1 MTSLKLGRPGVLLRA
16 FFSMLGLC
24 GLMAAQVSP
33 DKPLPQDAG
42 TAGLRLEL
50 RRLATTARMLHTTA
64 HPDDEDGGMMTLEA
78 RGSGVSVTLLTLT
91 RGEGGQNKVGSS
103 LFDSL
108 GVLRTLELLAA
119 GRNYGVELRFS
130 RVADFGYSKTV
141 DETLEKWNGRV
152 VPLADIVRM
161 IRTLRPDVVVARF
174 TGTTRDG
181 HGNHQA
187 SAVLTREA
195 FRAAG
200 DPSRFPEQLQEG
212 LLPWQAKKLYM
223 GRLCWND
230 WNECEKDYTLKL
242 NTGGKDGDLGGSA
255 IQFAMAGLRHQLSQG
270 AAGWSVEP
278 GDWWSYYK
286 LVDSVLPPTAD
297 ASGHEKSFFDGLD
310 TSLPALALRL
320 GNEEPKAAFLAP
332 GLREVEQLV
341 RRATAQPD
349 AAAEP
354 LLAAQTKLAELAARL
369 ETSGVSEAA
378 KQDVLGRLRQ
388 KQAQC
393 ERASVLAL
401 GLSLEAKI
409 EATGSAAASTAV
421 SPGETFT
428 IAAHLHNGSKQLVT
442 VSDLQPDL
450 PPGYVI
456 DSESAVRTLPP
467 GADAEAKF
475 TVRVPER
482 AELTRPYWHRND
494 PQTETLNL
502 IDEPRYLMLPFP
514 PPPFGVSAQFGV
526 GEKKSAPGRI
536 SATVM
541 APFRDEKD
549 NARWRPLAVVPAF
562 SVLVEPL
569 SQVISLTG
577 TGKCTVKV
585 NVTSNL
591 AGDAPGAT
599 LRLEVPEGWQ
609 VEPAEIAVHLAK
621 RGESQSLTFQVTPR
635 NLREGRL
642 DLHAVLRFGGKE
654 YREAYTLITR
664 EDLASFHY
672 YQAATQKLSVVDV
685 KVPAKIRIGYIMGA
699 GDEIPV
705 VLAQLGLDVEL
716 IPAVDLAKADLG
728 RYGTIVL
735 GIRAYD
741 TQKAL
746 VTANQ
751 RLLDYVAGGG
761 TVIVQ
766 YNASASDFNAG
777 KFTPYPAQLS
787 RSRVSVENATVTML
801 ASGESVFHFPNEITA
816 RDFDGWVQERGLNFM
831 ESWDSHYTPLLEAHD
846 PGEAAQK
853 GGMLLAKVGKGTY
866 IYTGYAFFRQL
877 PAGVPGAVRLFV
889 NLLSAGHEEKN

>member
-1 MTSLKLGRPGVLLRA
+1 MTSTKLDRPGVLLRA
-16 FFSMLGLC
+16 FFSVLGLC
-24 GLMAAQVSP
+24 GLMAAQVSL
-33 DKPLPQDAG
+33 DKPLPQDTGA
-42 TAGLRLEL
+42 AGLRLEL

-64 HPDDEDGGMMTLEA
+64 HPDDEDGGMLTLEA
-78 RGSGVSVTLLTLT
+78 RRNGVSVTLLTLT

-119 GRNYGVELRFS
+119 GRNYGVEQRFS

-141 DETLEKWNGRV
+141 DETLDKWNGHEI
-152 VPLADIVRM
+152 PLADIVRM

-200 DPSRFPEQLQEG
+200 DASRFPEQFKEG
-212 LLPWQAKKLYM
+212 LLPWQAQKLYL

-230 WNECEKDYTLKL
+230 WHECEKDYTLKL
-242 NTGGKDGDLGGSA
+242 NTGGEDADLGGSS

-320 GNEEPKAAFLAP
+320 RNDEAKAAFLAP

-341 RRATAQPD
+341 KRATAQPD

-354 LLAAQTKLAELAARL
+354 LLAAQVKLAELAARL
-369 ETSGVSEAA
+369 EISGVSEAV

-401 GLSLEAKI
+401 GLSLEATI
-409 EATGSAAASTAV
+409 EATGSAPTAV

-428 IAAHLHNGSKQLVT
+428 IATHLHNGLKQLVT
-442 VSDLQPDL
+442 VSDLRPDL
-450 PPGYVI
+450 PPGYVV
-456 DSESAVRTLPP
+456 DAESAVRSLPP

-482 AELTRPYWHRND
+482 TELTRPYWHRND

-502 IDEPRYLMLPFP
+502 IDEPRYVMLPFP
-514 PPPFGVSAQFGV
+514 PPPFGVSARFGL
-526 GEKKSAPGRI
+526 GEKKDAPGRV

-569 SQVISLTG
+569 SQVIPLTG
-577 TGKCTVKV
+577 AVRCTVKV

-591 AGDAPGAT
+591 AGSAPGGAT

-609 VEPAEIAVHLAK
+609 LEPAEIAVHLAS
-621 RGESQSLTFQVTPR
+621 RGESQGFTFQVTPR

-642 DLHAVLRFGGKE
+642 HLHAVLRFGGQD

-685 KVPAKIRIGYIMGA
+685 KVPATIKIGYIMGA
-699 GDEIPV
+699 GDEIPT

-716 IPAVDLAKADLG
+716 IPAVDLAKANLG
-728 RYGTIVL
+728 RYGTVVL

-746 VTANQ
+746 AAANQ
-751 RLLDYVAGGG
+751 QLLDYVSGGG
-761 TVIVQ
+761 TLVVQ
-766 YNASASDFNAG
+766 YNASSSDFNAG
-777 KFTPYPAQLS
+777 KFTPYPAQLG
-787 RSRVSVENATVTML
+787 RSRVSVENAVVTML
-801 ASGESVFHFPNEITA
+801 APGEAVFHFPNEIAA

-831 ESWDSHYTPLLEAHD
+831 ESWDSHYTPLLESHD
-846 PGEAAQK
+846 PGETAQR

-889 NLLSAGHEEKN
+889 NLLSAGHEGTN